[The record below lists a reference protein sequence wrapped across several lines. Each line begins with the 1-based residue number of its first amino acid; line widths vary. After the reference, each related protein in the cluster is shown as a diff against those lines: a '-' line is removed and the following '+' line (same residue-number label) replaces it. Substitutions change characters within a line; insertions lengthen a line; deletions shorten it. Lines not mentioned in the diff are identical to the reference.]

1 VVHTSLYLPKAVHE
15 ALREIAFHERVKI
28 HDLVLQGIDA
38 VLKKRD
44 YKSIEGLIPNRGEPD
59 SRGIPKSAAP

>member
-44 YKSIEGLIPNRGEPD
+44 YKSIEGLTRD
-59 SRGIPKSAAP
+59 KKR